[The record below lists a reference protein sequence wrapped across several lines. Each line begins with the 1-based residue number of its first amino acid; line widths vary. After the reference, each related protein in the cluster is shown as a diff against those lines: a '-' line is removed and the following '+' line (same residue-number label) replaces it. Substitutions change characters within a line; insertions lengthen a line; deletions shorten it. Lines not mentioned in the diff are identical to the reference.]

1 MPCSSQKKKRN
12 RVLQWGRTRDGTV
25 GVCVGSS
32 VEGGSRVPRVGVG
45 AGVGRQRKVSSGAC
59 TESPVTPASFLPG
72 NQGEAWGWEE
82 LHELDVVR
90 GGVRSVSR
98 HC

>member
-25 GVCVGSS
+25 RVCVGSS
-32 VEGGSRVPRVGVG
+32 MEGGSCVSRVGVG
-45 AGVGRQRKVSSGAC
+45 AGVRRQKKVSSGAC

-72 NQGEAWGWEE
+72 KQGEAMG
-82 LHELDVVR
+82 V
-90 GGVRSVSR
+90 GGAS
-98 HC
+98 